1 MAEGF
6 YNALLSI
13 VDTAY
18 VATLSGIESL
28 KVLSLSFYN
37 WIPVAC
43 AQLKE
48 LPNVYGPR
56 FNELIQSAP
65 TSEELLASIKAFPES
80 FKIFATTQGPLAITW
95 LKTSPSVYGPI
106 FLNWCQSTPIAV
118 YDWGRTVAIPYIKE
132 ISWLTWFFAFMTL
145 TIDFVIIAKAYYYK
159 PVKVPDEF
167 VKLFGFNGPLSEKN
181 INTKMNPFA
190 FEPLKEEPD
199 SHRKASDK
207 CPFGFGNK
215 DKDGN
220 AVEMPKNHPPVPKPD
235 EAAVEETTTKEH
247 NA

>member
-28 KVLSLSFYN
+28 KALSLSFYN

-48 LPNVYGPR
+48 LP
-56 FNELIQSAP
+56 QSAP
-65 TSEELLASIKAFPES
+65 TSEELLASLKAFPES
-80 FKIFATTQGPLAITW
+80 FKIYATTQGPLAIEW
-95 LKTSPSVYGPI
+95 IKSSPSVYGPI
-106 FLNWCQSTPIAV
+106 FLNWCQSTPTAV
-118 YDWGRTVAIPYIKE
+118 YDWGRTVAIPYITE

-145 TIDFVIIAKAYYYK
+145 TIDFVIIVKAYYYT

-167 VKLFGFNGPLSEKN
+167 VKLFEKN

-190 FEPLKEEPD
+190 FEPEKEETD

-220 AVEMPKNHPPVPKPD
+220 AVEMPENHPAVPKPD
-235 EAAVEETTTKEH
+235 EAAEEKTTTKEH
-247 NA
+247 SA